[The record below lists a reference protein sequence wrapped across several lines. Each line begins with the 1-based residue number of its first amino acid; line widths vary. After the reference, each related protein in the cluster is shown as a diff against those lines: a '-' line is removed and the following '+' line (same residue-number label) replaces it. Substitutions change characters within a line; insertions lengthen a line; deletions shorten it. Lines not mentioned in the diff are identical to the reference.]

1 MSINL
6 FNSYIR
12 LGKPTMTNRQLQE
25 TSFFFVSKSAV
36 FPCNYLSLFKRE
48 DLLLRCTD
56 RMCNLK
62 TLYKLADENEVGRS
76 YIDSLNKI

>member
-48 DLLLRCTD
+48 DLPQ
-56 RMCNLK
+56 
-62 TLYKLADENEVGRS
+62 EVRIGCVISRH
-76 YIDSLNKI
+76 IVQTC